1 MLTEVVRSGIPH
13 LVVQD
18 DIYKQ
23 MSIPKGSVIIANALY
38 ASSPTEFLKTL
49 TLVAYIGAWH
59 GMTMFTPIR
68 LNSIPN
74 GSYLRLLAATRSRIR
89 LLRSGSDDG
98 E

>member
-1 MLTEVVRSGIPH
+1 M
-13 LVVQD
+13 QD

-23 MSIPKGSVIIANALY
+23 MLIPKGSVIMANALY

-68 LNSIPN
+68 LNSTPN
-74 GSYLRLLAATRSRIR
+74 GSYLRLLAVTRSRIR
-89 LLRSGSDDG
+89 LLRSGSVDG
-98 E
+98 